1 MDFQCFYLSKYYL
14 ISFLLILSLIK
25 CHYIYFMIISNCQ
38 VSIFFLFIIEYQL
51 GVQLHLQPKPNLIF
65 FISLA
70 YFLLFIRYQ
79 FLHHFFNTLFSFFQ
93 TKKLQFET
101 QIRIKN
107 YIFEEIL

>member
-38 VSIFFLFIIEYQL
+38 VRIFFLFIIEYQL
-51 GVQLHLQPKPNLIF
+51 GGQLNLQPKPNLIF

-79 FLHHFFNTLFSFFQ
+79 FLHLFFNTLFSFFQ

-101 QIRIKN
+101 QIQIKN
-107 YIFEEIL
+107 SILEEIL